1 MNCVHTGCEILIEHL
16 GLTVR
21 ADTYYIRDAW
31 IIRWIPTAATYSRN
45 GIYDYTTIAPFASSE
60 VWCREDLGVMVLPT
74 EYLVVHSDTAREK
87 IKCFRTIVGVNLS
100 VNKYGEATKS

>member
-1 MNCVHTGCEILIEHL
+1 MNCVHTGCDILIEHL

-21 ADTYYIRDAW
+21 ADTYYIRDVW
-31 IIRWIPTAATYSRN
+31 IIRWIPTAATYSMN
-45 GIYDYTTIAPFASSE
+45 GIYDYTTISLFVFGE
-60 VWCREDLGVMVLPT
+60 VWCREDLGVMVMPT

-100 VNKYGEATKS
+100 VNEFGEATKS